1 MRRIAKPAVL
11 AVLFVGLLV
20 IASPASSEE
29 EACGIVHQQRR
40 EPLEGQRFWPLAEHG
55 GRAVLDKKTCLV
67 ASTDIWT
74 EPVTLSEAMARCA
87 TLGQGGPY
95 GEMGWQLPT
104 MAELTSLDG
113 ESQGAD
119 LPSTKRSET
128 PYWTITEWPG
138 SDNSYA
144 TVMFSGRTTIVVPAP
159 ATEKAGVWCVQG
171 LRATGLK

>member
-1 MRRIAKPAVL
+1 MRRSAKTVTRAALVFGLL
-11 AVLFVGLLV
+11 AV
-20 IASPASSEE
+20 ASPAWSEE
-29 EACGIVHQQRR
+29 EVCGTVHRQQR
-40 EPLEGQRFWPLAEHG
+40 EPLDDQRFWPLAEHR

-74 EPVTLSEAMARCA
+74 EPVTLSDAMARCA

-113 ESQGAD
+113 DSQGAD

-128 PYWTITEWPG
+128 PFWTITEWPG
-138 SDNSYA
+138 SEGSYA
-144 TVMFSGRTTIVVPAP
+144 TVMFSGRTTLVLPKPAGE
-159 ATEKAGVWCVQG
+159 TAGVWCVQG
-171 LRATGLK
+171 VRATGLK